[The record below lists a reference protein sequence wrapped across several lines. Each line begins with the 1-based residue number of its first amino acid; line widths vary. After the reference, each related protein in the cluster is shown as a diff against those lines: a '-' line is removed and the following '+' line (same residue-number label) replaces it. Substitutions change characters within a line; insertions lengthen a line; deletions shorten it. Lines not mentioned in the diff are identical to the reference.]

1 MVLAE
6 ERHELNRE
14 MDSFFS
20 VEKLYYILRERVKE
34 RE

>member
-6 ERHELNRE
+6 ERHELNR
-14 MDSFFS
+14 DVPFFS
-20 VEKLYYILRERVKE
+20 VEKLYYILRERVKG